1 MTHSASRFS
10 PALLGN
16 TVVLLLLLSLAI
28 WLQRL
33 NGGDWWLAPP
43 TGSRWSGA
51 AATLATY
58 LGFCGWL
65 LWRSRPGRFATAAS
79 AETPTQEA
87 TLVVYASQTGYAQQL
102 AERTSA
108 SLREAGMP
116 AVLRPIDRL
125 DGATLANVGT
135 ALFIAST
142 TGEGDPPDHAIG
154 FVRRVMAKPAS
165 LQALRY
171 AVLALGDRQYD
182 AFCGFGHQ
190 LDSWLRQHGAQ
201 ALFDIVEVDNADESA
216 LRHWQ
221 HHLGLLGGTTEL
233 PDWSPPRYQPW
244 VLSRREHINPGSVGD
259 AVFHLELR
267 PPEGETVAWIAGDI
281 AEIGPRNPP
290 LAVQALLTALELPAT
305 ARVTWAAQ
313 PETLQEVL
321 SLCHL
326 PAVDELRGLDAQA
339 IADRLTPLP
348 HREYS
353 IASVPADA
361 ALHLLLRR
369 MHRPDGTPG
378 LGSGWLCQHAE
389 IGRAIALRIRSNANF
404 HPPEPQRP
412 LVLIGNGTGI
422 AGLRAHLKARIAAGA
437 HRNWLLFGE
446 RNAQHDCFYR
456 NDILQWRAEGHLER
470 LDLAFS
476 RDQPQRIYVQ
486 HLLAESAGVLRNWV
500 DAGAA
505 IYVCGSLKGMAPD
518 VDAALRGALGD
529 EQVERMLGNGRYRRD
544 VY

>member
-1 MTHSASRFS
+1 MTPAASRFR

-16 TVVLLLLLSLAI
+16 AFALLLLLILAI

-43 TGSRWSGA
+43 TGSRWSAA
-51 AATLATY
+51 AATLTAY

-65 LWRSRPGRFATAAS
+65 LWRSRPARSAAAS
-79 AETPTQEA
+79 ADAAEREA
-87 TLVVYASQTGYAQQL
+87 TLVAYASQTGYAQQL
-102 AERTSA
+102 AERTA
-108 SLREAGMP
+108 AALREAGLP
-116 AVLRPIDRL
+116 VVLRAIDCL
-125 DGATLANVGT
+125 DSAALANAHT
-135 ALFIAST
+135 ALFVAST

-154 FVRRVMAKPAS
+154 FVRTVMAKPAA

-201 ALFDIVEVDNADESA
+201 PLFDIVEVDNADESA

-221 HHLGLLGGTTEL
+221 HHLGLLGGSTEL
-233 PDWSPPRYQPW
+233 PDWSPPQYQRW
-244 VLSRREHINPGSVGD
+244 TLGRREHINPGSAGD

-267 PPEGETVAWIAGDI
+267 PPKGETVAWSAGDI
-281 AEIGPRNPP
+281 AEIGPRNGPH
-290 LAVQALLTALELPAT
+290 AVQAWLAALGLPAT
-305 ARVTWAAQ
+305 TRVTWAARS
-313 PETLQEVL
+313 ETLQDVL
-321 SLCHL
+321 ALCHL
-326 PAVDELRGLDAQA
+326 PAVDQLRGLDAQA

-353 IASVPADA
+353 IASLPADG

-378 LGSGWLCQHAE
+378 LGSGWLCEHAE
-389 IGRAIALRIRSNANF
+389 IGGTIALRIRSNTNF
-404 HPPEPQRP
+404 HPPAPQRP
-412 LVLIGNGTGI
+412 LILIGNGTGI

-437 HRNWLLFGE
+437 RRNWLLFGE
-446 RNAQHDCFYR
+446 RNAQHDGFYR
-456 NDILQWRAEGHLER
+456 GDLLQWRAEGHLER

-476 RDQPQRIYVQ
+476 RDQPQRRYAQ
-486 HLLAESAGVLRNWV
+486 HLLAESTVALRSWV

-505 IYVCGSLKGMAPD
+505 IYVCGSLQGMAPG
-518 VDAALRGALGD
+518 VDAVLRDALGD
-529 EQVERMLGNGRYRRD
+529 EQVEQMLADGRYRRD